1 MRTVLDG
8 VCILLI
14 HDRLDL
20 VEAAEDPK
28 QVPTVV
34 ELTISLSR
42 DTGSIETDAD
52 GLSRDRFK
60 QPS

>member
-1 MRTVLDG
+1 MRTDLDG
-8 VCILLI
+8 ACILLF

-28 QVPTVV
+28 QVSTVV
-34 ELTISLSR
+34 ELAISLSR

-60 QPS
+60 RPS